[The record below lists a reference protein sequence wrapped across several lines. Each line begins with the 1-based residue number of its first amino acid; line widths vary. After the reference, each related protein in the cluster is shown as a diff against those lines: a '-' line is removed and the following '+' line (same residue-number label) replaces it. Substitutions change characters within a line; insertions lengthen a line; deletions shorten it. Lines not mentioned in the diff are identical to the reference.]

1 MRIADVA
8 ADAFAD
14 VIQPSITDLFG
25 QERIGDRG
33 AVSYTH
39 LDVYKRQTL
48 TTAAWAHILV
58 GIAVLAL
65 LIWRIELRLMRGVP
79 DEPATSSAMMVK
91 ASLIVHWVLYAVMFL
106 APITGLVAWYGGVA
120 VVAEV
125 HELLKPVLIVLI
137 AGHFAAALWHQV
149 WLKDNLMERMKR
161 PAD

>member
-1 MRIADVA
+1 MSSLKGYSRVQIGLHWAIAALIIFQLIFGESMGDVWRA
-8 ADAFAD
+8 FETTGDA
-14 VIQPSITDLFG
+14 
-25 QERIGDRG
+25 
-33 AVSYTH
+33 
-39 LDVYKRQTL
+39 TL

>member
-1 MRIADVA
+1 
-8 ADAFAD
+8 
-14 VIQPSITDLFG
+14 
-25 QERIGDRG
+25 
-33 AVSYTH
+33 
-39 LDVYKRQTL
+39 
-48 TTAAWAHILV
+48 
-58 GIAVLAL
+58 
-65 LIWRIELRLMRGVP
+65 
-79 DEPATSSAMMVK
+79 MMVK